1 MNIDQW
7 AIAAVVV
14 FYVLLAY
21 YLGRKEGYKEGYLEG
36 FMAGKWRNE

>member
-7 AIAAVVV
+7 ALIIVAL
-14 FYVLLAY
+14 FYISLAY
-21 YLGRKEGYKEGYLEG
+21 YLGKKEGYKEGYIEG